1 VAYKNNRSR
10 GKYEDIRKQREDQ
23 AKSAIKGQDYGFHC
37 HQRKPIENMCSL
49 AVFGCE
55 GLGAHKTSQSKKCK
69 FNKIHLK
76 LKDKTLSTERIRKV
90 LIEEGLL
97 QKDFYQNEALVVS
110 EENIVRGQTDGKKMT
125 EEITAVAKTDQSSTN
140 STQGLNSNDR
150 MIFLDHL
157 EHSDSD

>member
-1 VAYKNNRSR
+1 
-10 GKYEDIRKQREDQ
+10 
-23 AKSAIKGQDYGFHC
+23 
-37 HQRKPIENMCSL
+37 MCTL

-69 FNKIHLK
+69 FSKIHLK
-76 LKDKTLSTERIRKV
+76 IKDKTLSTERIRKV

-125 EEITAVAKTDQSSTN
+125 EDITAVAKTDQSSTN
-140 STQGLNSNDR
+140 FTQGINSNDSV
-150 MIFLDHL
+150 IFLDHL
-157 EHSDSD
+157 EPSDSD